1 MARRILAGL
10 TLVIAGLGMVP
21 GEALAADPDCTEDY
35 ALCLNSALQ
44 KSGIFRELASVECA
58 VEWFGCV
65 ADKA

>member
-1 MARRILAGL
+1 MARRILVVF
-10 TLVIAGLGMVP
+10 TLVTAGLGIVP
-21 GEALAADPDCTEDY
+21 GEARAADPDCTEDY

-65 ADKA
+65 SEKA